1 MKGMY
6 IQRHNEAVWI
16 IMRSVL
22 KGRLGASLVMHDA
35 GHKNDAAVLQE
46 LWSDA
51 LADHSDQ
58 TSATGGSQSDGG
70 SQLPSGTP
78 LLGTR
83 IPEWIYSTPL
93 GAEQDKAEWDRYR
106 PDILI
111 AMEGACSDG
120 NRIQQFHSRSIH
132 IVEVKYCR
140 DTDRSAQCLRAEQQ
154 HEALRAALQ
163 QVGYKPEQLH
173 LHVITLGATGTIYRE
188 IHATLK
194 SLGID
199 NKPEAHRCCIGLH
212 KHAVTHV
219 MRLMKTKWAQEHA
232 KQKRGVG

>member
-16 IMRSVL
+16 IMRSLL

-35 GHKNDAAVLQE
+35 GHKHDAAVLQE
-46 LWSDA
+46 LWSDE
-51 LADHSDQ
+51 LADQSDQ
-58 TSATGGSQSDGG
+58 ESDIGGSHDDGG
-70 SQLPSGTP
+70 SQQPSTP

-93 GAEQDKAEWDRYR
+93 GAEQDKAAWDKYR

-111 AMEGACSDG
+111 AMEGACSHAD
-120 NRIQQFHSRSIH
+120 RIQQFHNRTIH

-154 HEALRAALQ
+154 HEALRAALL

-199 NKPEAHRCCIGLH
+199 NKLAAHRCCADLH
-212 KHAVTHV
+212 KHAVAYV
-219 MRLMKTKWAQEHA
+219 MRLLKTKWAQEHA

>member
-1 MKGMY
+1 MKQYGSSF
-6 IQRHNEAVWI
+6 
-16 IMRSVL
+16 MRSLL

-35 GHKNDAAVLQE
+35 GHKNDAAALQE

-51 LADHSDQ
+51 LADHDQ
-58 TSATGGSQSDGG
+58 DTPGGSQDG
-70 SQLPSGTP
+70 SQLPRTQ

-93 GAEQDKAEWDRYR
+93 GADQDKTTWDRYR

-111 AMEGACSDG
+111 AMEGACTQGD
-120 NRIQQFHSRSIH
+120 RIQQFHNRSIH
-132 IVEVKYCR
+132 MVEVKYCR
-140 DTDRSAQCLRAEQQ
+140 DTDRTSQCLRAEHQ
-154 HEALRAALQ
+154 HEALRAALL

-173 LHVITLGATGTIYRE
+173 LHVITLGATGTIYRD

-199 NKPEAHRCCIGLH
+199 NKPEAHRCCADLH
-212 KHAVTHV
+212 KHAVTYV
-219 MRLMKTKWAQEHA
+219 MRLLKTKWAQEHA
-232 KQKRGVG
+232 RQKRGVG